1 MNYQQAMEQAA
12 NQRLI
17 FSLARSASAFPGVE
31 LYGLRP
37 NPQMER
43 YDALLADAYNQ
54 AQIIPPF
61 EVEDNDRVDAITFFD
76 AKTLESAFEYDYSRD
91 PANRNIIVRGHNG
104 RIYGSGSYD
113 DARKEAKYQAFIRDT
128 PRVVAA
134 IDAFQALSL
143 NPDRLCSFDAL
154 QSDYTPILQG
164 EMIQYWEE
172 SYPYDLQ
179 DEIIEDPRKSPSY
192 VELPA
197 PFERVSGTL
206 NNEPFIRAPVISR
219 TAEEFMET
227 EFYEPYWEQQA
238 QEDED
243 RDSYIDWDV
252 EEPDDYDW

>member
-1 MNYQQAMEQAA
+1 
-12 NQRLI
+12 
-17 FSLARSASAFPGVE
+17 
-31 LYGLRP
+31 
-37 NPQMER
+37 MER

-61 EVEDNDRVDAITFFD
+61 EVEDNDRVDALTFFD

-91 PANRNIIVRGHNG
+91 PANRNIIIRGQPG
-104 RIYGSGSYD
+104 RIYGSGCYD
-113 DARKEAKYQAFIRDT
+113 DSRKEAKYQAFIRDT

-134 IDAFQALSL
+134 IDAFQALSP
-143 NPDRLCSFDAL
+143 NPDRLSCFDSL
-154 QSDYTPILQG
+154 QSDYNPAFQDDVV
-164 EMIQYWEE
+164 QYWTE

-179 DEIIEDPRKSPSY
+179 EEVIQDPRKSPSY

-206 NNEPFIRAPVISR
+206 DNEPFIRAPVISR

-227 EFYEPYWEQQA
+227 EFYEPYWEQQFS
-238 QEDED
+238 QDDDE
-243 RDSYIDWDV
+243 DSYIDWDV

>member
-1 MNYQQAMEQAA
+1 MYQEAMEQAA
-12 NQRLI
+12 KEIGI
-17 FSLARSASAFPGVE
+17 FSLAKFSLSCPGTDF
-31 LYGLRP
+31 YGLRP

-43 YDALLADAYNQ
+43 IDALLAESHNPDQ
-54 AQIIPPF
+54 LVPSF
-61 EVEDNDRVDAITFFD
+61 EVEDNERIDALTFFD
-76 AKTLESAFEYDYSRD
+76 KEELEAAFEYDYSRD
-91 PANRNIIVRGHNG
+91 PSNKGILVRGHSG
-104 RIYGSGSYD
+104 RIYGSGCYD

-134 IDAFQALSL
+134 IDALKAL
-143 NPDRLCSFDAL
+143 NPNQDRLAYFDAL

-206 NNEPFIRAPVISR
+206 DNEPFIRAPVISR

-227 EFYEPYWEQQA
+227 EFYEPYWEQQIS
-238 QEDED
+238 QDDE
-243 RDSYIDWDV
+243 DSYIDWDV

>member
-1 MNYQQAMEQAA
+1 MFQ
-12 NQRLI
+12 
-17 FSLARSASAFPGVE
+17 
-31 LYGLRP
+31 P

-43 YDALLADAYNQ
+43 YDALISETCTDVNM
-54 AQIIPPF
+54 IRHF
-61 EVEDNDRVDAITFFD
+61 DTTEDISYDDRFNAITFID
-76 AKTLESAFEYDYSRD
+76 PNTLVSAFEYDYSRD
-91 PANRNIIVRGHNG
+91 PANSNLIVRGHPG
-104 RIYGSGSYD
+104 RIYGSGCYD
-113 DARKEAKYQAFIRDT
+113 DARKEAKYQAFIHDA
-128 PRVVAA
+128 PRVAVAIEA
-134 IDAFQALSL
+134 MERFNAERAV
-143 NPDRLCSFDAL
+143 NPNQHRLCSFDSL
-154 QSDYTPILQG
+154 QSDYNPAFQDDIV
-164 EMIQYWEE
+164 QYWEE